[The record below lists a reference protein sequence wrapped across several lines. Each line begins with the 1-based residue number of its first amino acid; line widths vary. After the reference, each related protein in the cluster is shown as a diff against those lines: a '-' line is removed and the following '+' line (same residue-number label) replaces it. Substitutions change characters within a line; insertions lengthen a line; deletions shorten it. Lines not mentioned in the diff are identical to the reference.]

1 MLKTSGSGRTYL
13 DFLDVLLTA
22 QVRRHLVISLD
33 IILLYSKNEDGS
45 GLTDLEIRNEV
56 GHVFCLRDM
65 TPLLM
70 VSATCYAV
78 KDYNHYCCIIGPLCG
93 LCIC

>member
-56 GHVFCLRDM
+56 DTFLFEGHDTTANGKCY
-65 TPLLM
+65 LL
-70 VSATCYAV
+70 
-78 KDYNHYCCIIGPLCG
+78 CCKG
-93 LCIC
+93 L